1 MNVFNHITREERENE
16 GKVRRNRIEGQQI
29 GAVTKLQKDTGTV
42 STLVFLLLLSLQNV
56 PVFQPE

>member
-1 MNVFNHITREERENE
+1 MNVFNHITREERAKE

-42 STLVFLLLLSLQNV
+42 STLVFLLLLSLKNV